1 MDTYEWQKNF
11 AIVNRLYYTERLWE
25 TTLFFTGGYTA
36 TNLMYIK
43 KGYFANTMRARLLPI
58 WGKVIGFNLAI
69 TFILLA
75 PLQKDEISVQLRKRT
90 IMGKWLYSTF
100 HLDPEQ
106 QKYGDFRLVWT
117 LQCLSLFEWVRVP
130 PKHAQSR
137 FAPL

>member
-25 TTLFFTGGYTA
+25 TTLFATGVYTWA
-36 TNLMYIK
+36 NLQFIR
-43 KGYFANTMRARLLPI
+43 KGYFANTMKARVAPI
-58 WGKVIGFNLAI
+58 WGKVIGFNCLI

-75 PLQKDEISVQLRKRT
+75 PLQKSEIDVQVKKRF

-106 QKYGDFRLVWT
+106 QKHAVDFRI
-117 LQCLSLFEWVRVP
+117 C
-130 PKHAQSR
+130 
-137 FAPL
+137 